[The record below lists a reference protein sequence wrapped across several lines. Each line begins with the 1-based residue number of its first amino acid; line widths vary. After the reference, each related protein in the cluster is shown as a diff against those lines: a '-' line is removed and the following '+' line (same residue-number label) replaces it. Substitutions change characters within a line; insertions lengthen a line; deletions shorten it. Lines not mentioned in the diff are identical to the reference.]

1 MADELAAVADELYAL
16 PPEDFVA
23 ERDARAKQL
32 RTDGDRDL
40 AADVKALPRPTAA
53 AWLLN
58 QLARLQPDAV
68 QELVSLGAELR
79 AAQQNL
85 DGDQLRALDRQRRQV
100 VRAFSRRAAELAEDL
115 GRPLSGSVADQVDE
129 TLRAAVADEEAGEAL
144 LTGTLTTALS
154 YVGMGEGSVSRA
166 VAVPGAR
173 PSGTRTGK
181 QPAGKKSA
189 AKKPAAKKSG
199 AKKSGASKAKQPA
212 EPERPDEVAVARQRR
227 LEETRTEVAEAEQ
240 AAEEAVDALAERERE
255 LAAADERHGGLAERV
270 AELRAE
276 LERAEAEA
284 AEAETARDE
293 ARRQRDEAANEADEV
308 RETLETARRRLD
320 QLDD

>member
-16 PPEDFVA
+16 PPEGFVA

-79 AAQQNL
+79 DAQENL

-100 VRAFSRRAAELAEDL
+100 VRAFARQAAELADDL
-115 GRPLSGSVADQVDE
+115 GRPLSGSVADQVNE

-173 PSGTRTGK
+173 PSGTQTGK
-181 QPAGKKSA
+181 QPAGKQSA
-189 AKKPAAKKSG
+189 AKKSAAKKSG
-199 AKKSGASKAKQPA
+199 AKKSGAKKTA
-212 EPERPDEVAVARQRR
+212 EPERPDEVAAARQRR
-227 LEETRTEVAEAEQ
+227 LEETRSEVAEAEQ
-240 AAEEAVDALAERERE
+240 AAEDAVDALAERERE
-255 LAAADERHGGLAERV
+255 LAAADERYGGLAERL

-293 ARRQRDEAANEADEV
+293 ARRQRDDAASEADEV
-308 RETLETARRRLD
+308 RETLEAARERLD
-320 QLDD
+320 QLEE

>member
-79 AAQQNL
+79 DAQENL

-100 VRAFSRRAAELAEDL
+100 VRAFARQAAELADDL
-115 GRPLSGSVADQVDE
+115 GRPLSGSVADQVNE

-173 PSGTRTGK
+173 PSSTQTGK
-181 QPAGKKSA
+181 QPAGKQSA
-189 AKKPAAKKSG
+189 AKKSAAKKSG
-199 AKKSGASKAKQPA
+199 AKKSGAKKTA
-212 EPERPDEVAVARQRR
+212 EPERPDEVAAARQRR
-227 LEETRTEVAEAEQ
+227 LEETRSEVAEAEQ
-240 AAEEAVDALAERERE
+240 AAEDAVDALAERERE
-255 LAAADERHGGLAERV
+255 LAAADERYGGLAERL

-293 ARRQRDEAANEADEV
+293 ARRQRDDAASEADEV
-308 RETLETARRRLD
+308 RETLESARERLD
-320 QLDD
+320 QLEE